1 MPIYEY
7 QAIDTLK
14 GCGKCRHGFEAIQG
28 VKEDPLPHCPAC
40 KGDIKKLISRC
51 HAVVLEQ
58 SPDSISLEK
67 KIHEYEKTNRWSH
80 AAELADSFAH
90 QTHDPQMKERAWDNY
105 KKAGYDPATLDR
117 QSKLEK
123 G

>member
-7 QAIDTLK
+7 QALDLSK
-14 GCGKCRHGFEAIQG
+14 GCGKCRQGFEAIQG
-28 VKEDPLPHCPAC
+28 VNEAPLPHCPDC
-40 KGDIKKLISRC
+40 QGDIRKLISRC
-51 HAVVLEQ
+51 HAVVIEP
-58 SPDSISLEK
+58 SPDSTRLEK
-67 KIHEYEKTNRWSH
+67 TIYEYEKTNRWSH

-90 QTHDPQMKERAWDNY
+90 QTHDAKMKERALDNY

-117 QSKLEK
+117 QVKLEE